1 MQIVSVCSGDKV
13 QVSVARH
20 LQAPPYAAKRKDLSF
35 GYPNCLRSK
44 SDRSTVVV
52 GNCTCGPITV
62 VPHRAKAGLF
72 RRSSILFRPHARA
85 TPRGL
90 VEPPGTAP
98 GSEPLITGAF
108 IAIVRVAPN
117 KRNIGRP
124 APPLKPRRPLFHPG
138 ENIQGGEGAKPPFC
152 PDRLIPDPAPGR
164 ESGPSDRRA
173 RDAPPDAARPA
184 TGGPKPAN
192 AA

>member
-1 MQIVSVCSGDKV
+1 MERCAAQSLAEAAQARPSRKTACRISTGAKTEAELRQA

-20 LQAPPYAAKRKDLSF
+20 LQAPPYAAKRKGLSF
-35 GYPNCLRSK
+35 GYPSCLRSQ

-72 RRSSILFRPHARA
+72 SRSSILFRPHARA

-117 KRNIGRP
+117 RPNIG
-124 APPLKPRRPLFHPG
+124 
-138 ENIQGGEGAKPPFC
+138 
-152 PDRLIPDPAPGR
+152 
-164 ESGPSDRRA
+164 
-173 RDAPPDAARPA
+173 ARPA
-184 TGGPKPAN
+184 RLKAPPHAHPKSRAPIIFCLKISWG
-192 AA
+192 